1 MRITT
6 NPSEGWIKRMIKP
19 YLNEEEYPISD
30 LCGKIKYLYFINN
43 EPVLKDKKEDFIKD
57 HDLSEEDMQY
67 IRTFTFI
74 AGSVNENKKLLE
86 NNPEYIAN
94 LKPYQIMRDRY
105 LYGWWGELPK
115 DGMFKENDFSYY
127 TGFPER

>member
-1 MRITT
+1 MAKIKPYMRITT

-74 AGSVNENKKLLE
+74 AGALMKIRSFSRTIPNT
-86 NNPEYIAN
+86 
-94 LKPYQIMRDRY
+94 
-105 LYGWWGELPK
+105 LP
-115 DGMFKENDFSYY
+115 
-127 TGFPER
+127 T